1 MRTRLLLPAL
11 SLLLTAC
18 TEDEFYRYT
27 NYNPDDAAN
36 APRIEEFAA
45 PKGNARLQT
54 WWHWINGNVSK
65 EGIRRDLDEMADKGY
80 GTAVIFSL
88 EGSIE
93 GPVRFGSPAPYDA
106 YH

>member
-1 MRTRLLLPAL
+1 MRTQLLLPAL

-54 WWHWINGNVSK
+54 WWHWINGNASKAVSYTH
-65 EGIRRDLDEMADKGY
+65 LQLP
-80 GTAVIFSL
+80 TNSLFWNSAVA
-88 EGSIE
+88 
-93 GPVRFGSPAPYDA
+93 VA
-106 YH
+106 